1 MSKALHHQSI
11 AFALALGLGTL
22 AATAVFHDTMAAG
35 PGAEL
40 WPGGTFGL
48 SNYEN
53 DNWVPIKGNRTVF
66 HCSGYGC
73 RKMDKFRFTDAD
85 IFRLALI
92 MSEALLEDTA
102 TSERKA
108 IAQAVAWME
117 MRVGRALGT
126 NRDKASIGFFAA
138 GQKGQ
143 QDCVDEARNTAAY
156 LAVLHANG
164 LIRHHG
170 KAHVVNRG
178 NLLIGA
184 MPHYGVVIKEAA
196 MKRLWA
202 IDSGVGG
209 NGKLP
214 LIERAERWYAR
225 GGSRAP
231 SSSRF

>member
-1 MSKALHHQSI
+1 MRQLLQQQSVAFVFASTLCILANVAMSNSA
-11 AFALALGLGTL
+11 
-22 AATAVFHDTMAAG
+22 MAAG
-35 PGAEL
+35 RAEEI
-40 WPGGTFGL
+40 WPGGKLGL

-53 DNWVPIKGNRTVF
+53 DNWVPLKGNRTIL

-73 RKMDKFRFTDAD
+73 RKMDQFRFTDKD
-85 IFRLALI
+85 IWQIAFM
-92 MSEALLEDTA
+92 MSEALLDDTA
-102 TSERKA
+102 TSERA
-108 IAQAVAWME
+108 AMAQVVAWME
-117 MRVGRALGT
+117 GRVGRALST
-126 NRDKASIGFFAA
+126 DRDKASIGFFAA

-164 LIRHHG
+164 FIRHHG

-178 NLLIGA
+178 NILIGA
-184 MPHYGVVIKEAA
+184 MPHYGVVVREATS
-196 MKRLWA
+196 KQLWA

-225 GGSRAP
+225 GGSVVP
-231 SSSRF
+231 SGSRF